1 MSLLYETFVGKVKK
15 FNKGYILQTSSKAHI
30 SLLNYKNPTC
40 SIPKCQ
46 ISLRVLPHKWV
57 CKLYFSYMKQTL
69 SKINTINGT

>member
-1 MSLLYETFVGKVKK
+1 MGRYDAKYPAPKLMMWLLYETFVDNVKK

-46 ISLRVLPHKWV
+46 ISLRMLPH
-57 CKLYFSYMKQTL
+57 
-69 SKINTINGT
+69 N